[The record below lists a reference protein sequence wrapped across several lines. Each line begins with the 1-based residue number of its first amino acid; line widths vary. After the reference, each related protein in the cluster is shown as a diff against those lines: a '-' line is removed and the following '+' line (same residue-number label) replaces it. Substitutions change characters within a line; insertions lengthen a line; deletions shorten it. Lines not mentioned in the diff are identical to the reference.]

1 MATDK
6 LLLDS
11 VRDYI
16 DQIREEG
23 MDGLPVKNR
32 PVPPARRD
40 ARPASTVAA
49 PSAPA
54 TARSVDLFS
63 KYPGL
68 EKTADLVALREFIG
82 DCTRCKLHGG
92 RTNLVFG

>member
-16 DQIREEG
+16 AQIREEG
-23 MDGLPVKNR
+23 MDGLPMKER
-32 PVPPARRD
+32 PISSARDDARRSATIEKPSSGPVAPPA
-40 ARPASTVAA
+40 PAA
-49 PSAPA
+49 PS
-54 TARSVDLFS
+54 VELFS

-68 EKTADLVALREFIG
+68 EKTSRPSRAA
-82 DCTRCKLHGG
+82 
-92 RTNLVFG
+92 